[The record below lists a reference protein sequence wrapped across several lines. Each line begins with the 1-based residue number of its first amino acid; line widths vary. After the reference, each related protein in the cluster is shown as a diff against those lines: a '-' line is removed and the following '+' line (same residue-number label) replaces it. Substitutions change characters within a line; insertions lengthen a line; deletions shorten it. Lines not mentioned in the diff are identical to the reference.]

1 MFPMFIFSCAYTEIL
16 FSVLMI
22 SFCLIVF
29 IFRIAIIVCSPY
41 LECSCWLCIIYVISG
56 NRTDLFSLRH
66 EHFLCAVDLLFVNPW
81 FVFNLMLLKVVR
93 LQRQQ
98 QKHRF
103 GGFKRIS
110 GVSII
115 ILVAE
120 TSRISLSLLF
130 FHEFLPQKSNHRHT
144 IFNYENI
151 TSKSKGHMRR
161 EIVFTAC
168 RIQHTHTLR
177 PEYMKIGN
185 RKRRSM
191 C

>member
-16 FSVLMI
+16 FLVLMI
-22 SFCLIVF
+22 SFCLIVS

-56 NRTDLFSLRH
+56 NHSNLFSLRH
-66 EHFLCAVDLLFVNPW
+66 ERFLCAVDFLFVNPW

-93 LQRQQ
+93 LQRQ
-98 QKHRF
+98 HRF
-103 GGFKRIS
+103 GCFKRIP

-120 TSRISLSLLF
+120 TSRILFFLLF
-130 FHEFLPQKSNHRHT
+130 FHEYLAQKSHHRHT

-151 TSKSKGHMRR
+151 TSESKGHMRR

-168 RIQHTHTLR
+168 TIQHTHTHR
-177 PEYMKIGN
+177 PSGIHESWKP
-185 RKRRSM
+185 KKAL